1 MKQSPNLEKIASK
14 VEDLYRLANELYD
27 ESEDFP
33 AVNRNVKRI
42 LASAEMLRI
51 NLEPI
56 PE

>member
-1 MKQSPNLEKIASK
+1 MKQSPNLEQIASK
-14 VEDLYRLANELYD
+14 VEDLYRLANELYV

>member
-1 MKQSPNLEKIASK
+1 MKQRPNLEQIAPK
-14 VEDLYRLANELYD
+14 VEDLCRLANELYD

-33 AVNRNVKRI
+33 AVNRNAKRI
-42 LASAEMLRI
+42 LGSAEMLRI

>member
-1 MKQSPNLEKIASK
+1 MKQSPNLEQIASK

-27 ESEDFP
+27 ESKDFP

-42 LASAEMLRI
+42 LASAEMLKI

>member
-1 MKQSPNLEKIASK
+1 MKQSPNLEEIASK

>member
-1 MKQSPNLEKIASK
+1 MKQSPNLEKIAYK
-14 VEDLYRLANELYD
+14 VENLYRLANELYD

>member
-14 VEDLYRLANELYD
+14 VEDLHRLANELYD

-33 AVNRNVKRI
+33 AVNRNLKRI
-42 LASAEMLRI
+42 LASVQMLKI

>member
-1 MKQSPNLEKIASK
+1 MKQSSNLEQMASK
-14 VEDLYRLANELYD
+14 VDNLHRLANELYD

-42 LASAEMLRI
+42 LASVQMLKI